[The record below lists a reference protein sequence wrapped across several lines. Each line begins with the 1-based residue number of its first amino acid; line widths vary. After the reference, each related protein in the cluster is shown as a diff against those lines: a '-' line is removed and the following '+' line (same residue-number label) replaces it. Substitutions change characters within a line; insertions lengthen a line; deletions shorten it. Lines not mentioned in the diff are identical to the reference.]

1 MEISAKKSS
10 HADESGARE
19 VEAVHLNKT
28 SSNVPHSADQGAAGN
43 VQQMSRDPL
52 DDKLDELEQRLATLN
67 AENSPSRSSNASFQT
82 APEQVSPKPLSQN
95 ALGKPREQVSRETP
109 NPVLFPPRGTG
120 LPSSTTAP
128 PAQPSSRP
136 TTSHQASTRPSTR
149 RSSTIPTSQ
158 VPSASSS
165 RRGAQAPTS
174 TPASASSSR
183 RVATSPDTQGA
194 SASSSRPS
202 SFKLNQPTGAQ
213 TGRPATRHR
222 RNKTPW
228 PPATIIQDGRQALQS
243 VRAFSD
249 MRNDVLSAMRAEE
262 RLKSSSL
269 PTLPR
274 PNTATTT
281 APSPNSAANNL
292 PAESSQGPREYSNH
306 VPAANIDWTSP
317 STRRR
322 EYAKIDKARRGLRG
336 LIRRVT
342 PRILRKDGR
351 VGFHDDDGKGSD
363 AGTVRRFRMDVG
375 NGDGA
380 VNEAAKSRWWK
391 FGKKKGE
398 GKGKGEGRSS
408 AEGGIESSS

>member
-1 MEISAKKSS
+1 M
-10 HADESGARE
+10 
-19 VEAVHLNKT
+19 HLSKT
-28 SSNVPHSADQGAAGN
+28 SSNVPQSVDQGTAGN
-43 VQQMSRDPL
+43 EQQMPRDPL
-52 DDKLDELEQRLATLN
+52 DDQLDELEQRLATLN
-67 AENSPSRSSNASFQT
+67 AEISPSRSSNASFQT
-82 APEQVSPKPLSQN
+82 APEQLSPKPLSQN
-95 ALGKPREQVSRETP
+95 ALGKRKEQVSQKTP
-109 NPVLFPPRGTG
+109 NPVLFPSRGTG
-120 LPSSTTAP
+120 RQISTTAP
-128 PAQPSSRP
+128 PAQSSSRP

-165 RRGAQAPTS
+165 RRGGQAPTS
-174 TPASASSSR
+174 ASASASSSR

-213 TGRPATRHR
+213 TGPPATRHR

-269 PTLPR
+269 PTLLPR
-274 PNTATTT
+274 PNTATTNTT
-281 APSPNSAANNL
+281 APSSSVSTATHHL
-292 PAESSQGPREYSNH
+292 PAENAQDPPREFSNH

-342 PRILRKDGR
+342 PRVLRKDGR

-375 NGDGA
+375 DGDGDGEGA
-380 VNEAAKSRWWK
+380 VDEAAKSRWWK
-391 FGKKKGE
+391 FGKKKGG
-398 GKGKGEGRSS
+398 GKGKGKGKGKSS